1 MAQFELLK
9 TEIADDPLGRGY
21 AAMTDAEAADS
32 LNTANRTVTRET
44 LSSADIYETIVVSE
58 FQALSDAAKVYVRDI
73 LALGGDVRVGAGS
86 KARTVLIGTFGGGSA
101 TITALAAAIT
111 DTVSR
116 ATELGLGFV
125 HPGDIE
131 NARY

>member
-1 MAQFELLK
+1 MARIDILKAEL
-9 TEIADDPLGRGY
+9 TDDPEFIGY
-21 AAMTDAEAADS
+21 SVMSNVEAADS

-86 KARTVLIGTFGGGSA
+86 KARTVLIGAFGGGSG

-116 ATELGLGFV
+116 AAELGLGFV
-125 HPGDIE
+125 QPGDVE